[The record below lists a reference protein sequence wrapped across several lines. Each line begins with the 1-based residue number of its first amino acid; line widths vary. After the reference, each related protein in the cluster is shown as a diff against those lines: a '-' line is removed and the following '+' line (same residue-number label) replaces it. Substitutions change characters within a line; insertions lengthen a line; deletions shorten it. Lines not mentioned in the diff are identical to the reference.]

1 LICLK
6 IFGCRLP
13 HIQIVDFAKITLAED
28 EYRLYRN
35 LLISSTKKCLSPI
48 STFTYIK
55 TRSVCCKISRKE
67 AEATSKKIPA
77 EYLDKINSGY
87 LDYIKSQT
95 ELNVLIIDV
104 SDRDFVK
111 PTGLPYR

>member
-1 LICLK
+1 MPK
-6 IFGCRLP
+6 P
-13 HIQIVDFAKITLAED
+13 D
-28 EYRLYRN
+28 
-35 LLISSTKKCLSPI
+35 

-55 TRSVCCKISRKE
+55 TRSVCCKIRKE
-67 AEATSKKIPA
+67 KEATNKIPA

-111 PTGLPYR
+111 NQQDYLMF

>member
-1 LICLK
+1 
-6 IFGCRLP
+6 
-13 HIQIVDFAKITLAED
+13 LAED

-35 LLISSTKKCLSPI
+35 LLIS
-48 STFTYIK
+48 FTDAK
-55 TRSVCCKISRKE
+55 TGFVYLFVSKFRNFCKTLKGRSYE
-67 AEATSKKIPA
+67 QKIPA

-95 ELNVLIIDV
+95 DLNVLIIDV

-111 PTGLPYR
+111 NQEDYLLF